1 MMLRRVLAVFTLA
14 IWSGTSVLAEN
25 VALVIANE
33 DYAALD
39 DARGAAAVSGTADIL
54 HDMGFQVIEGVGLDA
69 LAMRNLLADLHQEV
83 AGGGAERVV
92 IVLAGHFAQSRSGA
106 WFIGSNSPATSLALA
121 DEYGLR
127 LDTVLEVASAA
138 SNAAVV
144 WLAEPAEAQDFGTGL
159 SSGLPTRLMVPQ
171 GVGVV
176 RGSADHIISG
186 LRASLQ
192 PGTAL
197 AAVVDRDRNLSG
209 EGTIPALIPFLPA
222 GFAPVARADLRAF
235 ADAQEADTE
244 AAYLAYLE
252 VFPNGQNAQAA
263 RAALERIRS
272 APERVEERLFL
283 TRDERRAIQRDLTL
297 LGFDTRGIDGIF
309 GPGTRGSI
317 AIWQGQNDLDETGF
331 LTREQ
336 IFRLAAQGA
345 EQAARRDAAERERRA
360 AEERD
365 DREFWAATG
374 AAGDE
379 PGLRNYLERYPEGIF
394 STLARDRLAILEENA
409 RVAIR
414 ERDAL
419 AWQNARARDSVA
431 GYQAYLQDWP
441 DGAFAAQAEE
451 RLSAALG
458 TSDADAALEG
468 VTEVDANAA
477 ARVTED
483 ALGLSIVT
491 RQLIEQRLSALGFN
505 PGPVDGRF
513 DAQTRAA
520 IGQAQAEFGL
530 PQSGFMTQDLIGM
543 LISSALR
550 DIFD

>member
-1 MMLRRVLAVFTLA
+1 MVCRFLAVIGLA
-14 IWSGTSVLAEN
+14 IWSATPVLSEN
-25 VALVIANE
+25 FALVVAHE
-33 DYAALD
+33 DYVTLN
-39 DARGAAAVSGTADIL
+39 DAQGASAVMDTADIL
-54 HDMGFQVIEGVGLDA
+54 QDMGFQVIEGVGLDA
-69 LAMRNLLADLHQEV
+69 VAMRYLLADLHQKLV
-83 AGGGAERVV
+83 GGSAERVV

-106 WFIGSNSPATSLALA
+106 WLMGSDSPATDLSLA
-121 DEYGLR
+121 DEHGLR
-127 LDTVLEVASAA
+127 LDIVLEVASVA

-144 WLAEPAEAQDFGTGL
+144 WLAEPSEAQSFGIGL

-176 RGSADHIISG
+176 RGPVDQIISG

-197 AAVVDRDRNLSG
+197 AAVVDRNRNLSG

-244 AAYLAYLE
+244 AAYVAYLE
-252 VFPNGQNAQAA
+252 AFPNGQNAQAA

-272 APERVEERLFL
+272 APERVEDRLFL

-297 LGFDTRGIDGIF
+297 LGYDTRGIDGIF

-317 AIWQGQNDLDETGF
+317 ALWQGQNDLNETGF

-345 EQAARRDAAERERRA
+345 EQAARREAAERERRA

-365 DREFWAATG
+365 DRDFWAATG

-379 PGLRNYLERYPEGIF
+379 PGLRSYLERYPEGIF
-394 STLARDRLAILEENA
+394 STLARERLALLEENA
-409 RVAIR
+409 RAVTREQDTLAWQQAR
-414 ERDAL
+414 ERD
-419 AWQNARARDSVA
+419 SVQ
-431 GYQAYLQDWP
+431 GYEDYLRDWP
-441 DGAFAAQAEE
+441 EGAFAAQAEA
-451 RLSAALG
+451 RLNAAHG
-458 TSDADAALEG
+458 DADTG
-468 VTEVDANAA
+468 VAPTGTTATEANAA

-491 RQLIEQRLSALGFN
+491 RQLIEQRLAALGFN

-513 DAQTRAA
+513 DAQSRVA
-520 IGQAQAEFGL
+520 IGRAQAEFGL
-530 PQSGFMTQDLIGM
+530 PQSGFVTQELIGM
-543 LISSALR
+543 LISSALQGM
-550 DIFD
+550 FD